1 VVLLAFGGICKLPR
15 WLGRSSGFDRSN
27 SERMVSSCLSQA
39 CFSII
44 GTVLKKI
51 TPLAGFLAKC
61 ALVCSAA
68 LLLSNLPFTSTRAHN
83 AWLSSL
89 PLALGGIAYAVLQI
103 RLRPDRVVLV
113 KRLILAA
120 SFICWAI
127 DQVLPAGPMATF
139 IGDAV
144 VSAYVLDLFWIIQ
157 DQSETSLGST
167 PCGCVAAVDQDAAR
181 RIAEV
186 LIEWK
191 ESEMI
196 RMGKRPAGTGCPI
209 E

>member
-1 VVLLAFGGICKLPR
+1 M
-15 WLGRSSGFDRSN
+15 N
-27 SERMVSSCLSQA
+27 
-39 CFSII
+39 
-44 GTVLKKI
+44 KI
-51 TPLAGFLAKC
+51 TPVAGFLAKC
-61 ALVCSAA
+61 ALVCSAL
-68 LLLSNLPFTSTRAHN
+68 LLLSNLPFTSARAHN

-103 RLRPDRVVLV
+103 RLRPSRAVLV

-139 IGDAV
+139 LGDAV

-157 DQSETSLGST
+157 EQSRKPAEST
-167 PCGCVAAVDQDAAR
+167 PCGCVAGVDRDAAHR
-181 RIAEV
+181 LAEV

-191 ESEMI
+191 EGEVLRI
-196 RMGKRPAGTGCPI
+196 EKRRCYDEGALESHGRWRSSAGRASDL
-209 E
+209 

>member
-1 VVLLAFGGICKLPR
+1 
-15 WLGRSSGFDRSN
+15 
-27 SERMVSSCLSQA
+27 
-39 CFSII
+39 
-44 GTVLKKI
+44 LKKI

-144 VSAYVLDLFWIIQ
+144 VSAYVLDYSGPELNVPWEYTVRLRGCCRPGRRASDRRGAHRVERERNDSYGQ
-157 DQSETSLGST
+157 T
-167 PCGCVAAVDQDAAR
+167 PGRHGLPYRV
-181 RIAEV
+181 IGWHAEV
-186 LIEWK
+186 YSLLNWSNALLSDSFWCCSFE
-191 ESEMI
+191 
-196 RMGKRPAGTGCPI
+196 AVNF
-209 E
+209 